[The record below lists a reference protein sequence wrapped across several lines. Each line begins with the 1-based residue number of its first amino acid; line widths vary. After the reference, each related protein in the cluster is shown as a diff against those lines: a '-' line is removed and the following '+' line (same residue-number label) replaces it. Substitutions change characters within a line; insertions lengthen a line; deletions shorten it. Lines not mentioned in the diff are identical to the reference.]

1 MKAATSICV
10 TYRSNDGWHVFESPE
25 LPGLCVASKD
35 PQAAYNDVGPSIQA
49 LLKLDEGIDL
59 QVQAE
64 QPLGE
69 FLAALRGES
78 RDALHILASRRF
90 SIARIVS

>member
-10 TYRSNDGWHVFESPE
+10 TYRSADGWHVFESPE

-35 PQAAYNDVGPSIQA
+35 PEAAYNDVAPSIQA

-59 QVQAE
+59 QVRPE
-64 QPLGE
+64 QPLRE
-69 FLAALRGES
+69 FLAALRGEE
-78 RDALHILASRRF
+78 RNALHVLASRRF
-90 SIARIVS
+90 SIARMAS